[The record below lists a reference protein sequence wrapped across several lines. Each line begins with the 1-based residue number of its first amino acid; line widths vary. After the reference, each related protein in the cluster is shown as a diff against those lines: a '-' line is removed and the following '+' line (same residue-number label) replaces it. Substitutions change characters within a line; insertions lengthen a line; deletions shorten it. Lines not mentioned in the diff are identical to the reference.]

1 MMGSLEPR
9 IHTTRVPLG
18 GSTMRTIIIVTLLA
32 SSLSGCVV
40 TSTNTLVDA
49 ASLVGYAASGVK
61 SMAPNP
67 PANPIVYNKD
77 PIREICIEWNGSV
90 ALSDFVPGL
99 QGELQKHGVQSRVY
113 DAGSQAMSCPV
124 TLTYSGYVKWDT
136 KVFSDA
142 YTPYLTYA
150 ALTLRRD
157 GRVLGMAQYRI
168 GSFGQDKWASV
179 GEKLGPLVDALL
191 PGNPAIIADGSSDT
205 KSAFG
210 GY

>member
-1 MMGSLEPR
+1 
-9 IHTTRVPLG
+9 
-18 GSTMRTIIIVTLLA
+18 MRTIIIVTLLA

-40 TSTNTLVDA
+40 SSTSALVDA

-61 SMAPNP
+61 SMTPNAPT
-67 PANPIVYNKD
+67 NPIVYNQN
-77 PIREICIEWNGSV
+77 PIHEVCIEWNGAV

-113 DAGSQAMSCPV
+113 DAGSQAMACPV
-124 TLTYSGYVKWDT
+124 TLTYTGYVKWDT
-136 KVFSDA
+136 KVFSDT

-157 GRVLGMAQYRI
+157 GRVLGTAQYRI
-168 GSFGQDKWASV
+168 GTFGQDKWASAS
-179 GEKLGPLVDALL
+179 EKLGPLVDALL
-191 PGNPAIIADGSSDT
+191 PGNPAVIADNSPESKWGNS
-205 KSAFG
+205 

>member
-1 MMGSLEPR
+1 
-9 IHTTRVPLG
+9 
-18 GSTMRTIIIVTLLA
+18 MRIIITATLLA
-32 SSLSGCVV
+32 TTLSGCVV
-40 TSTNTLVDA
+40 TSTSALVDA

-61 SMAPNP
+61 SMTPNA
-67 PANPIVYNKD
+67 PANPVVYNRD
-77 PIREICIEWNGSV
+77 PIREVCIEWNGAV

-113 DAGSQAMSCPV
+113 DAGTQAMACPV
-124 TLTYSGYVKWDT
+124 TLTYTGYVKWDT

-157 GRVLGMAQYRI
+157 GRVLATAQYRI

-179 GEKLGPLVDALL
+179 GEKLSPLVDALL
-191 PGNPAIIADGSSDT
+191 PGNPAIIADNTPDGTRSGAS
-205 KSAFG
+205 

>member
-1 MMGSLEPR
+1 
-9 IHTTRVPLG
+9 
-18 GSTMRTIIIVTLLA
+18 MRTIITATLLA
-32 SSLSGCVV
+32 TTLSGCVV
-40 TSTNTLVDA
+40 TSTSALVDA

-61 SMAPNP
+61 SMTPNA
-67 PANPIVYNKD
+67 PANPVVYNRD
-77 PIREICIEWNGSV
+77 PIREVCIEWNGAV

-113 DAGSQAMSCPV
+113 DAGTQAMACPV
-124 TLTYSGYVKWDT
+124 TLTYTGYVKWDT

-157 GRVLGMAQYRI
+157 GRVLATAQYRI

-179 GEKLGPLVDALL
+179 GEKLAPLVDALL
-191 PGNPAIIADGSSDT
+191 PGNPAIIADNTPDGTRSGAS
-205 KSAFG
+205 

>member
-1 MMGSLEPR
+1 
-9 IHTTRVPLG
+9 
-18 GSTMRTIIIVTLLA
+18 MRTIIIATLLA

-40 TSTNTLVDA
+40 TSTSTLVDA

-61 SMAPNP
+61 SMTPNA

-77 PIREICIEWNGSV
+77 PIREICIEWNGAV
-90 ALSDFVPGL
+90 ALSDFVPSL

-113 DAGSQAMSCPV
+113 DAGTQVLACPV
-124 TLTYSGYVKWDT
+124 TLTYTGYVKWDT

-142 YTPYLTYA
+142 YSPYLTFA

-157 GRVLGMAQYRI
+157 GRVMGSAQYRI
-168 GSFGQDKWASV
+168 GSFGQDKWATV
-179 GEKLGPLVDALL
+179 GEKLAPLVDALL
-191 PGNPAIIADGSSDT
+191 PGNPSIIADNSPDNRSIN
-205 KSAFG
+205 S

>member
-1 MMGSLEPR
+1 
-9 IHTTRVPLG
+9 
-18 GSTMRTIIIVTLLA
+18 MRTIIIATLLA

-40 TSTNTLVDA
+40 TSTNALVDA

-61 SMAPNP
+61 SMTPNP
-67 PANPIVYNKD
+67 PSNPIVYSKD
-77 PIREICIEWNGSV
+77 PIREVCIEWNGSV

-113 DAGSQAMSCPV
+113 DAGSQSMACPV
-124 TLTYSGYVKWDT
+124 TLTYTGYVKWDT
-136 KVFSDA
+136 KVFTDTYS
-142 YTPYLTYA
+142 PYLTYA

-157 GRVLGMAQYRI
+157 GRVLGTAQYRI
-168 GSFGQDKWASV
+168 GAFGQDKWASA

-191 PGNPAIIADGSSDT
+191 PGNPAVIADSSPD
-205 KSAFG
+205 SRSSFS